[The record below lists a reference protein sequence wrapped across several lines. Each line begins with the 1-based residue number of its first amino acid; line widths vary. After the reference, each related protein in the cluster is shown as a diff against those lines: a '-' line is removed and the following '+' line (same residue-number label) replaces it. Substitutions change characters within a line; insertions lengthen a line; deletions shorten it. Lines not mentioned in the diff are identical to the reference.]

1 MDGNNSCPVRYV
13 MNADGECVHYMFP
26 VSFSTLIGTILIPL
40 ITGLSSLA
48 GLGGGGPSLVVFITF
63 FNYLPKDANIIVFT
77 SILGATLGNC
87 VNQMTKSH
95 NGHPIIQYKYAFV
108 SLPIMFIGS
117 YFGVYLNSFLP
128 SLIVSGI
135 VVVQSITSLSKIKQR
150 YK

>member
-1 MDGNNSCPVRYV
+1 L
-13 MNADGECVHYMFP
+13 FP
-26 VSFSTLIGTILIPL
+26 ISTATFIGSILIPL
-40 ITGLSSLA
+40 ITRLSSLA

-95 NGHPIIQYKYAFV
+95 NGKPIIQYKYAFI

-128 SLIVSGI
+128 SLVICSI
-135 VVVQSITSLSKIKQR
+135 ILVQSFTSLPKIKQR
-150 YK
+150 YH

>member
-1 MDGNNSCPVRYV
+1 M
-13 MNADGECVHYMFP
+13 HYLFP
-26 VSFSTLIGTILIPL
+26 FSFSTIIGSILIPI

-95 NGHPIIQYKYAFV
+95 NGIPIIQYKYAFI

-128 SLIVSGI
+128 SLIICGI
-135 VVVQSITSLSKIKQR
+135 ILVQSTTSLPKIKQR
-150 YK
+150 YR